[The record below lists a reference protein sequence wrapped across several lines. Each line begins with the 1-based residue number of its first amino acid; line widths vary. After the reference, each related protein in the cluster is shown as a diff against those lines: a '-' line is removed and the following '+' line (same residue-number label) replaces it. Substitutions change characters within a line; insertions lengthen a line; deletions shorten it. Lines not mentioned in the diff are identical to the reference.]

1 MMVTRPLPAPAL
13 AALGATPG
21 TLAPLFA
28 PASVNYT
35 LSLLSSSVSE
45 VTFDASEPSPCGGQT
60 EVTYTAD
67 GRTVSSGPEGAP
79 VTIPLD
85 RDRMTVTATVHY
97 TWHAEAG
104 SRTYTVEVVRPSAT
118 TGLEALRIISRSQV
132 LSLTPAF
139 SSGLVEL
146 STLGFCLPQIRCGPA
161 GCSCSISFQKLGCAR
176 FSIAPS

>member
-1 MMVTRPLPAPAL
+1 MMITRPLPAPAL

-104 SRTYTVEVVRPSAT
+104 SRTYTVEVVRPQAS
-118 TGLEALRIISRSQV
+118 LHISSLSVVSQSHALT
-132 LSLTPAF
+132 LAPAF
-139 SSGLVEL
+139 DPNLYLCASPPSAGLSRTAGSVLCSSV
-146 STLGFCLPQIRCGPA
+146 
-161 GCSCSISFQKLGCAR
+161 
-176 FSIAPS
+176 